1 MHIDNPARAGVAD
14 RGDPRIVYVFDPTDS
29 PGYEIAR
36 GKQTRT
42 PSHIFYRPCSGI
54 WQTVWLEP
62 APRDHITR
70 LDVAAGADGGGKRTL
85 PVAPPPLREPKLLIL
100 PQSQCHCLC
109 VRQPI
114 SAGGVLY
121 PSRRQRCRNER
132 GHLRRFLRSVRRLPR
147 PVVPRL
153 ANPVQHYRP
162 PGR

>member
-85 PVAPPPLREPKLLIL
+85 PVAPPPPCE
-100 PQSQCHCLC
+100 
-109 VRQPI
+109 
-114 SAGGVLY
+114 
-121 PSRRQRCRNER
+121 SRNC
-132 GHLRRFLRSVRRLPR
+132 
-147 PVVPRL
+147 
-153 ANPVQHYRP
+153 
-162 PGR
+162 